1 MIKSWAITKNI
12 FKCSNRP
19 CQYRISIFFHQI
31 LTEDFQLYIKKKTR
45 SIGRLSLCFGLLCLI
60 CRFGLIFLG
69 CSIED
74 KKWDKKSFYR
84 SFCSILH
91 PLYHFPPILKKCMWR
106 TLAVKIRTIWNG
118 FLSHLW
124 FSIRPWNILP
134 YLPRNTLYDCIYIYF
149 LHFNESNYYFID
161 VASSSYNNSL
171 EKKVDVK

>member
-106 TLAVKIRTIWNG
+106 TLAVKIRTMCGTVFYPIYDSLYALEI
-118 FLSHLW
+118 FYH
-124 FSIRPWNILP
+124 ICREILCMIV
-134 YLPRNTLYDCIYIYF
+134 YIYIFYT
-149 LHFNESNYYFID
+149 LT
-161 VASSSYNNSL
+161 SL
-171 EKKVDVK
+171 IIILLMWQVLVIIIVLKKR